1 MVLTSACTTVC
12 AATVC
17 KDIGMQIKLHLLILV
32 QVKNVRGMGN
42 LRICHRLDQIIITD
56 NQPVKVDSVS
66 SFFYFS
72 MMVMLSAEL
81 A

>member
-1 MVLTSACTTVC
+1 MVLTSAQTVC

-32 QVKNVRGMGN
+32 QVKNVHGMGN

-56 NQPVKVDSVS
+56 NQPVDSVS
-66 SFFYFS
+66 SFFDFS
-72 MMVMLSAEL
+72 TMVTLSAEL